1 MGKFSRDKG
10 ARFERQ
16 IANLLQ
22 DELGIKFDRNLEQCR
37 KDDQGDLVADCENF
51 PFLIEAKCR
60 AHGSF
65 SQTWWRQAYKAAC
78 ATGQNPAVVYR
89 FDRQPIRVRVQLRAA
104 MECISRK
111 RWSAEDH
118 HQIDIDLGGFA
129 YLCREGL
136 A

>member
-1 MGKFSRDKG
+1 MANSRNKG
-10 ARFERQ
+10 AQFERE
-16 IANLLQ
+16 IATLLR
-22 DELGIKFDRNLEQCR
+22 DELGVKFERDLDQYRKADR
-37 KDDQGDLVADCENF
+37 GDLICEVPF
-51 PFLIEAKCR
+51 PFLIECKRR
-60 AHGSF
+60 ASGSF
-65 SQTWWRQAYKAAC
+65 SQNWWAQAYKAAC
-78 ATGQNPAVVYR
+78 ATGQHPAVIYR

-118 HQIDIDLGGFA
+118 HIIDLDFSGFV